1 MKTLAILLFCSL
13 AVICLSSDSMD
24 SQGDDDN
31 NGRRNNY
38 RLYDSYAR
46 HDNGYYDNGRR
57 DNGYYDNGRRDNGH
71 YDNGRRDNGYYDNNG
86 RRDNGYYDS
95 YNNGHHGV
103 FVDQRQAAAV
113 VQPRAAPRELT
124 LTQVENLREVCE
136 SNVACEHMM
145 GTSGVVAAYN
155 AYYGA
160 VPY

>member
-1 MKTLAILLFCSL
+1 MKTLAILVFCSL
-13 AVICLSSDSMD
+13 AVMCLSSDSTD

-31 NGRRNNY
+31 NNNNGRRDNY

-46 HDNGYYDNGRR
+46 RDNGYYDNGRR
-57 DNGYYDNGRRDNGH
+57 DNGYYDNGRRDNGY
-71 YDNGRRDNGYYDNNG
+71 YDNGRRDNGYHN
-86 RRDNGYYDS
+86 NGYYD
-95 YNNGHHGV
+95 NGHHGV

-136 SNVACEHMM
+136 TNLACEHMM

-155 AYYGA
+155 AYYGP